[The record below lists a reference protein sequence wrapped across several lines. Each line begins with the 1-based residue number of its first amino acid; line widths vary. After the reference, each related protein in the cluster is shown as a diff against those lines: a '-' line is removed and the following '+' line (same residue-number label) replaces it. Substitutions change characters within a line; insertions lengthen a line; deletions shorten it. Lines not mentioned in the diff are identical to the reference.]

1 MRGNSERWQPLQ
13 RASVLR
19 ASAQAG
25 RPAPLGRTSSEGCAW
40 RVLMEAFFHRLRGDG
55 SVMATA
61 AAVAVVEMVGP
72 GGAEA
77 LFAVAAA
84 GNLGG

>member
-1 MRGNSERWQPLQ
+1 
-13 RASVLR
+13 
-19 ASAQAG
+19 
-25 RPAPLGRTSSEGCAW
+25 
-40 RVLMEAFFHRLRGDG
+40 MEAFFHRLRGDG